1 MAEQEK
7 APNVYRRT
15 GLSWRALLTTA
26 LALIGVGIVCSLIG
40 YVPFGPGATIAGVL
54 VGIWSA
60 MVALQK
66 R

>member
-1 MAEQEK
+1 MAEQKK
-7 APNVYRRT
+7 APDVYRRT

-40 YVPFGPGATIAGVL
+40 YIPFGPGVAIVGVL
-54 VGIWSA
+54 VGLWSA